1 MTDIKMTVGKYKRRK
16 KIMKLSLHDQEQFLE
31 NGSIQEVVWMEELAE
46 LQQAISKG
54 LRGKGDRENVIEE
67 TSDVIICLTQ
77 LMIKYDIS
85 DWELQE
91 MIDYKYNRNLKRQKE
106 KEGYIKNPTY
116 DELKELFK

>member
-1 MTDIKMTVGKYKRRK
+1 
-16 KIMKLSLHDQEQFLE
+16 MKLSLHDQEQFLE

-46 LQQAISKG
+46 LQQAISKV

-85 DWELQE
+85 DWELQR

>member
-1 MTDIKMTVGKYKRRK
+1 MI
-16 KIMKLSLHDQEQFLE
+16 LNLHDQEQFLE
-31 NGSIQEVVWMEELAE
+31 NGDIQDVIWMEELAE
-46 LQQAISKG
+46 LQQAISKC
-54 LRGKGDRENVIEE
+54 LRGKGDRENLIEE

-85 DWELQE
+85 DWELQR

-106 KEGYIKNPTY
+106 KEWYIKNPTY